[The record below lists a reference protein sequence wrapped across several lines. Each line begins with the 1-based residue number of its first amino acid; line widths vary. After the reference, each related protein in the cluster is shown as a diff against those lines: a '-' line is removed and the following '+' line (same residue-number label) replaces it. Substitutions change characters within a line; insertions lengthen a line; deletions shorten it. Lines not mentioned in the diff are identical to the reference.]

1 MTPMERHGTAGRRF
15 ASAGPVL
22 SVLVAAAAVAS
33 LAVVLAAGHPSVVR
47 ALGIVS
53 ALLCVA
59 ALVPALRA
67 RRPDGAVPAP
77 SARIQPPSSSAP
89 SLPDLSLPGRPLVPV
104 LGPTGGPVPAA
115 RFEPGPAGGTSN
127 DLQTAMGLFG
137 SVIMEQV
144 ETSVTA
150 VVKENLQMREM
161 AEEMSTAAQQANEQF
176 RRSMTGASD
185 TETCIERLSTV
196 GEGLFAA
203 IGVIGKEV
211 ESTLDV
217 VKTATSRAAAT
228 SERVDTM
235 AALAEDVAETI
246 GLINDI
252 ARQTR
257 MLALNAT
264 IEAVRAGDAGRGFA
278 VVASEIKQLAHQT
291 AVATDTI
298 SARIA
303 SMRETTQSTVAALRV
318 LVDTIAM
325 TDTASGRIATAL
337 HDQETLATEVSGSLG
352 QMRESVFGLS
362 REIREAAQIAANSG
376 MLSDLVLDTANQVDG
391 LMINLRDQLRTVGAG
406 MIPAQAD
413 PDAGPLAAAPVQVAP
428 HQKDVTE
435 CR

>member
-1 MTPMERHGTAGRRF
+1 MTLMERHGPAGRRF
-15 ASAGPVL
+15 ASADPVL
-22 SVLVAAAAVAS
+22 SVLLAVAAVAS
-33 LAVVLAAGHPSVVR
+33 VAVVLAAGHPAVVR
-47 ALGIVS
+47 ALGTVC

-59 ALVPALRA
+59 AALVPVLRA
-67 RRPDGAVPAP
+67 RRSDGSADAAAAQAAAGLSPSSGPSRPGLSHSGLTLDAALAPTGEAVPAT
-77 SARIQPPSSSAP
+77 
-89 SLPDLSLPGRPLVPV
+89 L
-104 LGPTGGPVPAA
+104 
-115 RFEPGPAGGTSN
+115 FEPGTPAGTSN

-144 ETSVTA
+144 ETSVSA

-235 AALAEDVAETI
+235 AALAEDVVETI

-264 IEAVRAGDAGRGFA
+264 IEAVRAGEAGRGFA

-291 AVATDTI
+291 AVATETI

-337 HDQETLATEVSGSLG
+337 HDQETLASEVSGSLG
-352 QMRESVFGLS
+352 QMRDSVFGLS

-406 MIPAQAD
+406 MMPAQA
-413 PDAGPLAAAPVQVAP
+413 GAAAVPAAAVPVQVV
-428 HQKDVTE
+428 HH
-435 CR
+435 